1 SVYNLQ
7 FAVRLET
14 KLNLRALEES
24 LAEIVRRHE
33 SLRTTF
39 GTVDGQPVQIIAEGS
54 EVRLS
59 VIDLS
64 ERSSAE
70 QESEV
75 RRLAEAESE
84 RPFDL
89 ANGALLRLKLL
100 KLAESESVLLITM
113 HHIVTDG
120 WSMGVFLSELTALYQ
135 SFSRNE
141 PSPLTELSVQ
151 YADYA

>member
-1 SVYNLQ
+1 MTTESYVFPASFAQQRLWFLDQLDPGQSVYNLQ

-24 LAEIVRRHE
+24 LTEIVRRHE

-39 GTVDGQPVQIIAEGS
+39 GTVDGQPVQIIAEKS

-64 ERSSAE
+64 ERSSEE
-70 QESEV
+70 QEAEV

-84 RPFDL
+84 RPFDF
-89 ANGALLRLKLL
+89 ANGALLRLTLL
-100 KLAESESVLLITM
+100 KLA
-113 HHIVTDG
+113 
-120 WSMGVFLSELTALYQ
+120 
-135 SFSRNE
+135 
-141 PSPLTELSVQ
+141 
-151 YADYA
+151 